1 MTQTLEDSGSFRTE
15 TVWHRQ
21 IETTGS
27 VDEVLM
33 TIRDYLATITPG
45 ELARLPETRRPGRI
59 KGDDDIEYWTFKL
72 SRQPGTPPEEE
83 GTDLELMRT
92 IFYHFLH
99 ASLRI
104 SQIHKA
110 RANVGDPQPH

>member
-1 MTQTLEDSGSFRTE
+1 MTQALEDSGSFRVE

-21 IETTGS
+21 LETTGS

-33 TIRDYLATITPG
+33 TIRDYLATLTPG
-45 ELARLPETRRPGRI
+45 DLARLPETRRPGRI

-72 SRQPGTPPEEE
+72 SRQPGTAAEE
-83 GTDLELMRT
+83 GTDLELMQA
-92 IFYHFLH
+92 IFQHFLH
-99 ASLRI
+99 ASVRI

-110 RANVGDPQPH
+110 HAKMDDPQPH